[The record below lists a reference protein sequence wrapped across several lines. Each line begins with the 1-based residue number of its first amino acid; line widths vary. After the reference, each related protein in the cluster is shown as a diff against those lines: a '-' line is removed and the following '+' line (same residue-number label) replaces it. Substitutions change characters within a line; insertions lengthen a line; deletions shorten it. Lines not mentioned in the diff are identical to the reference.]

1 MFSTLQWMLRQRY
14 FTQRLS
20 PLWIRL
26 RQDGSR
32 IPGKRLHSSCPAA
45 EDILCHTGQDMKYL
59 SLSNSPSPSPT
70 SSAFSSSLYSPET
83 PHIRINKI
91 AIRERS
97 MRITCL
103 PQWKDS
109 PHIPCAKHSPFYIHL
124 ATAPIYPDLIQLYQF
139 QSTQDPVTTLNDAI
153 NICKFHHKHLALQ
166 DFIFILESIQNGS
179 TSQAQFWES
188 IAILIRSSLPPTSCT
203 LPLSQRPEWRKT
215 VASALLEVYWRQ
227 DQSTFLEHLERLKNQ
242 EESTQLEAAI
252 SNHDILAHIMIE
264 SLMLTFHQKKAF
276 ELYNNLSERGASM
289 PVRLLEGI
297 VRIAV
302 ADNNSSQLTRIGNML
317 LRHEELHQEF
327 LSTMSS
333 TSNTSSATRPRNRP
347 LLMSSKL
354 LNSFIYSAC
363 ANGLYEL
370 ARAVFDKGLE
380 AGRKYRISTLT
391 IILNSYSIKGL
402 GFDVVS
408 AAIKEDK
415 EWCRQRS
422 KRRGRGN
429 NDEPNDGATT
439 DDVLDILDTDIAVAT
454 PKVIEKYISAM
465 EQQNIYPTMTTLNVL
480 VKLYLEM
487 DLYKVADAPPWTAAF
502 TRYNPLGLK
511 PDVVTNNTLLSHYEK
526 LGDLAAMKQIY
537 NSMAGDNGR
546 DPSGTGRS
554 HSRSR
559 PQRLQ
564 CKEPIEQHPSAN
576 GNTFSVDNA
585 ACRLNSEQ
593 DLLTDSTDKWKDR
606 QQEAH
611 ERSLPPRSLRSNRDI
626 YTYNT
631 MLHAL
636 LQHAVKTKDIVT
648 IGQCFHDMEQDGI
661 SVDTVTFNTNIW
673 YHISRRDLVAAMQ
686 VFRSMKGVAG
696 GSDSPNGMGESSI
709 MLSSSPIRSRPSS
722 TATLE
727 NRMELTNNPYPSN
740 PDPHPFLEQSDA
752 TAISSKSPPA
762 PDVVTLTSM
771 ISGFG
776 QTGQMGDISLIFREM
791 TTKLRIE
798 PNLKTYSALAAG
810 LHRAGDHRRAGM
822 LWDIVLEEVERRRH
836 GTQNDNDR
844 DVESD
849 KFQFLK
855 ENNNDEID
863 LLDDQKAEDQQQP
876 KQYQE
881 PEGPSV
887 SRRNLV

>member
-1 MFSTLQWMLRQRY
+1 
-14 FTQRLS
+14 
-20 PLWIRL
+20 
-26 RQDGSR
+26 
-32 IPGKRLHSSCPAA
+32 
-45 EDILCHTGQDMKYL
+45 
-59 SLSNSPSPSPT
+59 
-70 SSAFSSSLYSPET
+70 
-83 PHIRINKI
+83 
-91 AIRERS
+91 
-97 MRITCL
+97 
-103 PQWKDS
+103 
-109 PHIPCAKHSPFYIHL
+109 
-124 ATAPIYPDLIQLYQF
+124 
-139 QSTQDPVTTLNDAI
+139 V
-153 NICKFHHKHLALQ
+153 LQ

-188 IAILIRSSLPPTSCT
+188 IAILIRSSLPPTSNT

-215 VASALLEVYWRQ
+215 VAFALLEVYWRQ
-227 DQSTFLEHLERLKNQ
+227 DQSTFLDQLERLRNQ
-242 EESTQLEAAI
+242 EESTQLEASI

-264 SLMLTFHQKKAF
+264 SLMLTFHQKTAF

-302 ADNNSSQLTRIGNML
+302 ADNYSSQLTRIGNML

-333 TSNTSSATRPRNRP
+333 TSNTPSATRQRNRP
-347 LLMSSKL
+347 LLMPSKL
-354 LNSFIYSAC
+354 LDSFIYSAC

-415 EWCRQRS
+415 EWCRRRS

-429 NDEPNDGATT
+429 NDEPNDSATT
-439 DDVLDILDTDIAVAT
+439 DDVLHSSDMDIAVAT

-487 DLYKVADAPPWTAAF
+487 DLYKVADAPSWTAAF
-502 TRYNPLGLK
+502 RRYNPLGLK

-537 NSMAGDNGR
+537 HSMAGDNGR
-546 DPSGTGRS
+546 DPSGAGSSR
-554 HSRSR
+554 SRSR
-559 PQRLQ
+559 PRRLQ
-564 CKEPIEQHPSAN
+564 CKEPLEQHPPAN
-576 GNTFSVDNA
+576 GDTFSVDNT

-606 QQEAH
+606 QQEDH

-636 LQHAVKTKDIVT
+636 LQHAAKTKDIVT

-673 YHISRRDLVAAMQ
+673 YHISRRDLAAAMQ
-686 VFRSMKGVAG
+686 VFRSMKGVAV
-696 GSDSPNGMGESSI
+696 GSDSPSGMGERHIMVSSN
-709 MLSSSPIRSRPSS
+709 PIRSRPSS
-722 TATLE
+722 AATLGK
-727 NRMELTNNPYPSN
+727 RIGVTNDPYYPSN
-740 PDPHPFLEQSDA
+740 SDPYPFMEQSDA
-752 TAISSKSPPA
+752 TAMPSKSPPP

-771 ISGFG
+771 ISGLG
-776 QTGQMGDISLIFREM
+776 QAGQMDDISLIFREM

-810 LHRAGDHRRAGM
+810 LHRAGDHRRAEM
-822 LWDIVLEEVERRRH
+822 LWDIVLEEVEKRRD
-836 GTQNDNDR
+836 GTQNDNDNDR
-844 DVESD
+844 GVGSD

-855 ENNNDEID
+855 ENNNDAID
-863 LLDDQKAEDQQQP
+863 LLDDEKAEDQQQP
-876 KQYQE
+876 RQHRDPTKR
-881 PEGPSV
+881 P
-887 SRRNLV
+887 L